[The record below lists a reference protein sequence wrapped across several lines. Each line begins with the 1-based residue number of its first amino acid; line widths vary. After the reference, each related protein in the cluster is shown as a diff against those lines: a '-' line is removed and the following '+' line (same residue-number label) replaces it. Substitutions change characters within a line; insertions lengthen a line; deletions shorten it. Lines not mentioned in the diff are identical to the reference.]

1 MLSQDADLRP
11 VAHWSPG
18 ATLLCCLASWPELM
32 LLPTAAMPFE
42 RFQLALEELWHF
54 SSGGGYSSV
63 KSISVGNAVLG
74 RKTLFKR
81 KNTIPLTA
89 PRSRANELETAN
101 QVQAGK
107 KPWEA
112 VKCSPLF

>member
-18 ATLLCCLASWPELM
+18 ATLLCCLASLPELM

-42 RFQLALEELWHF
+42 WFQLALEELWHF
-54 SSGGGYSSV
+54 SGGGGYSSV
-63 KSISVGNAVLG
+63 KSVSVGNAVLG

-89 PRSRANELETAN
+89 PWSRANELETAN